1 MASLLF
7 HRNANSAVFDSPRP
21 SRLKWGALRSA
32 KDGPSATGSNSI
44 MAWIVDLFLRDSHSV
59 GHALLILCVVIVLG
73 LALGAVR
80 ISSFSLGVAAV
91 LFVGLAFGH
100 FGMTIDPVM
109 LDFARDFGLIL
120 FIYSI
125 GQEVGPGLLASL
137 RRQGVTLNLLAALII
152 VAGGA
157 VALLLHRAGG
167 IPLPAAAGLYSGAT
181 TNTPSLAAAQQALKL
196 LPPSSNTLGRMT
208 GIAYALAYPF
218 GIFGIILVITGL
230 RIAFRIDPRKEA
242 QALESARD
250 KEAPRLTGV
259 DLEVQN
265 PALDGQPVSR
275 VIAQVGGDVVLSRL
289 QRGAEP
295 QVIPRAR
302 TIIRVGDVLHA
313 VGTPAQIEKLKA
325 LVGRESG
332 LKPLELPSDLVSR
345 RILVTRRSV
354 LGKSVQELNL
364 REAYGIVVTRILRTG
379 FEFSPRPG
387 FRIQFGDM
395 LMAVGRKESIEGL
408 AAAAGDVR
416 ERLNQSNIIPVF
428 IGIALGVLLGSLPIR
443 IPGMAVPF
451 RIGLAGGP
459 LIAAIILS
467 RIGTIGPLVWYLPSN
482 AILLLRNMGIAL
494 FLACVGI
501 RAGEG
506 FVATL
511 LNGGWSWIL
520 GGALITLLPLLLV
533 SLIGRLFFKVNFLS
547 LCGLLAGSMTDPPAL
562 AFANAQE
569 PSSDGPLMAFVT
581 VYPLTM
587 LLRVF
592 TAQALVLFFWR

>member
-1 MASLLF
+1 MG
-7 HRNANSAVFDSPRP
+7 RPRFGFGEP
-21 SRLKWGALRSA
+21 DAIGRRSF
-32 KDGPSATGSNSI
+32 
-44 MAWIVDLFLRDSHSV
+44 MAWIIDLFLRDSHSV
-59 GHALLILCVVIVLG
+59 GHALLILCLVIVSG
-73 LALGAVR
+73 LALGALR
-80 ISSFSLGVAAV
+80 IGSFSLGVAAV
-91 LFVGLAFGH
+91 LFAGLAFGH
-100 FGMTIDPVM
+100 FGMTVDPVM

-120 FIYSI
+120 FIYSV

-137 RRQGVTLNLLAALII
+137 RRQGLRLNLLAALVIL
-152 VAGGA
+152 AGGA
-157 VALLLHRAGG
+157 VALLLYRVGG
-167 IPLPAAAGLYSGAT
+167 VPLPAAAGLYSGAT

-196 LPPSSNTLGRMT
+196 LPQYSSSLGRMT

-218 GIFGIILVITGL
+218 GVLGIILAITGF
-230 RIAFRIDPRKEA
+230 RVAFRIDPKREA
-242 QALESARD
+242 AAFESARD

-259 DLEVQN
+259 DLEVEN
-265 PALDGQPVSR
+265 PALDGQTVSR
-275 VIAQVGGDVVLSRL
+275 LIAQVGADVVLSRL
-289 QRGAEP
+289 QRGTEP
-295 QVIPRAR
+295 QQIPRAG
-302 TIIRVGDVLHA
+302 TVIRLGDVLHA
-313 VGTPAQIEKLKA
+313 VGIPVQIEKLKS

-332 LKPLELPSDLVSR
+332 LRPLELPSDLVSR
-345 RILVTRRSV
+345 RILVTRRGV

-364 REAYGIVVTRILRTG
+364 REAYGVVVTRILRTG

-395 LMAVGRKESIEGL
+395 LMAVGRKESIDGL

-416 ERLNQSNIIPVF
+416 ERLNQSHIIPVF
-428 IGIALGVLLGSLPIR
+428 IGIALGVLLGSLPVR

-467 RIGTIGPLVWYLPSN
+467 RIGTIGPLVWYLPSA
-482 AILLLRNMGIAL
+482 AILLLRNVGIAL

-511 LNGGWSWIL
+511 LSGGWSWIL
-520 GGALITLLPLLLV
+520 GGALITLVPLLLA
-533 SLIGRLFFKVNFLS
+533 SLAGRFFFRLNFLS

-569 PSSDGPLMAFVT
+569 PSSDGPLTAFVT